1 LAGDV
6 TFRRGPVRSSLAV
19 RAWPARALPPSGCRT
34 VVSSVDDF
42 ADRKSATVGIDG
54 ATVATFITLGAYTW
68 FIYGLGPSIPLLR
81 EELGTSSTV
90 AGLHSLLMSCGVILA
105 GFLGVRL
112 VRRWRRFGA
121 ARRGIVGLAIAA
133 TALVA
138 GSLLTTGQ
146 LAITL
151 PAMVLAGLS
160 GALAIN
166 VTTAV
171 INDHHGVMGRSVL
184 SQANAVAA
192 AVGLVS
198 PLAVGAATALGWTWR
213 AALLLTVPL
222 AGIAFWLITR
232 QRRVPAYDSIPP
244 GKQGFSARGLSS
256 ATWLAAL
263 AVVAAVAVEFCSV
276 TWTPDLLTTQT
287 HASPGT
293 ATGAVAAVVGGMAVG
308 RFLIGWL
315 AKRRAPLGLFLAGL
329 IVTVAGWVV
338 VWTTTSVTVAIVGL
352 LIVGMGIAGQFPLGI
367 SMVMAFSRGEPDR
380 AVAISSIG
388 FGAAAGLGPFA
399 LGALADAF
407 GVKIAFLVVPACCVF
422 GAAAVIA
429 AQRSN
434 RRAIVRGSLPDV
446 TG

>member
-1 LAGDV
+1 MV
-6 TFRRGPVRSSLAV
+6 K
-19 RAWPARALPPSGCRT
+19 
-34 VVSSVDDF
+34 SVDDF
-42 ADRKSATVGIDG
+42 ADRKPAPVGIDA
-54 ATVATFITLGAYTW
+54 ATVATFITLGVYAW

-81 EELGTSSTV
+81 EELGTSSTI
-90 AGLHSLLMSCGVILA
+90 AGLHSLLMSAGVVVA

-112 VRRWRRFGA
+112 VHRWRRFGA
-121 ARRGIVGLAIAA
+121 ARRGIVGLAAAA
-133 TALVA
+133 TLLVA

-146 LAITL
+146 LAFTL

-171 INDHHGVMGRSVL
+171 INDHHGIMGPSVL

-192 AVGLVS
+192 TVGLVS

-213 AALLLTVPL
+213 AALLITLPL
-222 AGIAFWLITR
+222 AAVAFALVTR
-232 QRRVPAYDSIPP
+232 QRTVPAYNAVPA
-244 GKQGFSARGLSS
+244 GTQRFSARGLSR

-276 TWTPDLLTTQT
+276 TWTPDLLTAQT
-287 HASPGT
+287 DAAPAT
-293 ATGAVAAVVGGMAVG
+293 ATGAVAAVVGGMAAG

-315 AKRRAPLGLFLAGL
+315 ARRRAPLGLFLVGL
-329 IVTVAGWVV
+329 VVTVAGWVV
-338 VWTTTSVTVAIVGL
+338 VWTTTSVTIAILGL

-367 SMVMAFSRGEPDR
+367 SMVMTFSRGEPDR
-380 AVAISSIG
+380 AVAMASMG
-388 FGAAAGLGPFA
+388 FGAASGLGPFV

-407 GVKIAFLVVPACCVF
+407 GVKMAFLVVPACCLL

-429 AQRSN
+429 AQRSD
-434 RRAIVRGSLPDV
+434 RLSLRGPIPDR
-446 TG
+446 TGCGAANGDEAGQR